1 VSITGGWFSGGSA
14 TTTKPQLLIEPTG
27 TTSTAWSTSGTGL
40 GVNSASG
47 FTGNLIDL
55 QVNGSSKFQVS
66 SGGSLTMTGNLQIGN
81 ILYAN
86 SVNFANIS
94 ANVFVNSPS
103 IKSLVMYSAGSPDD
117 FDRLM
122 FGGTTSLYPSLKRST
137 TSLEVKLADDSAYTG
152 LNSGLLTTNVATA
165 TGATSS
171 NGIALTSTNA
181 ATSLT
186 TYYNSPY
193 LAFNANVWNGSAS
206 VSESFRMFLKSYG
219 SGSNELQFLNQT
231 NTVFL
236 TISSSLMTM
245 YGGISTTSGGNITSA
260 GTFILGSNA
269 IISAPSSAVIRFRNG
284 SAGPLSRIEMGD
296 STQGARLVLNTG
308 DGIPGFTKSDN
319 TAIQRL
325 TFGPSGTAAPAL
337 SVTTTSVAGDTLKAV
352 FADGTGDTFIM
363 GKHKTHAAYV
373 GTTVTPTGYLVVF
386 DSTGT
391 SYRIP
396 AVAGA

>member
-1 VSITGGWFSGGSA
+1 VAGNIVYNRGISFRDTGAF
-14 TTTKPQLLIEPTG
+14 I
-27 TTSTAWSTSGTGL
+27 
-40 GVNSASG
+40 ASDANTQIKIYTPG
-47 FTGNLIDL
+47 AGAGDPMF
-55 QVNGSSKFQVS
+55 F
-66 SGGSLTMTGNLQIGN
+66 QIGGN
-81 ILYAN
+81 T
-86 SVNFANIS
+86 V
-94 ANVFVNSPS
+94 
-103 IKSLVMYSAGSPDD
+103 
-117 FDRLM
+117 
-122 FGGTTSLYPSLKRST
+122 TYPALKRNNT
-137 TSLEVKLADDSAYTG
+137 NIEIKLANDSAYTG

-181 ATSLT
+181 ATSGT

-236 TISSSLMTM
+236 TISSSLITM

-269 IISAPSSAVIRFRNG
+269 IISAPSSAVVRLRNG

-296 STQGARLVLNTG
+296 STQGVRLVFNTG
-308 DGIPGFTKSDN
+308 DGIPGFTKSDG

-325 TFGPSGTAAPAL
+325 AFGPSGTAAPAL
-337 SVTTTSVAGDTLKAV
+337 SVTTTSAAGDTLKAV
-352 FADGTGDTFIM
+352 FADGTGNTFIM

-373 GTTVTPTGYLVVF
+373 DTTVSPTGYLVVF
-386 DSTGT
+386 DSSGT